1 MNILNSIDEVRSQIK
16 TWRKEGLT
24 IGLVPT
30 MGFLHEGHESLIKR
44 AAKENDRVIV
54 SIFINPTQFGANE
67 DLETY
72 PRDMKNDE
80 ALCISAGANLIFN
93 PSPSSM
99 YYDDACTTINV
110 SGLTD
115 GLCGAKRP
123 VHFGGVCLV
132 VSKLF
137 NIITPDKAYFGEKD
151 AQQLAVVKRM
161 VRDLSFDIKI
171 VGCPIVREVDGLAK
185 SSRNIYLSERGRKAA
200 LILNESLNL
209 SKKALINGERNA
221 RIIKDIIEEKIS
233 SEILAKI
240 DYIEVVDSLTL
251 KPVTNITTS
260 ILVAIAIYIE
270 NTRLIDNFTYRA

>member
-1 MNILNSIDEVRSQIK
+1 MNILNSIDEVRNQIK
-16 TWRKEGLT
+16 TWRKEGLS

-30 MGFLHEGHESLIKR
+30 MGFLHEGHESLIRR

-54 SIFINPTQFGANE
+54 SIFVNPTQFGANE

-80 ALCISAGANLIFN
+80 SLCFSAGANLIFN

-99 YYDDACTTINV
+99 YFDDACTTINV
-110 SGLTD
+110 AGLTD

-123 VHFGGVCLV
+123 VHFGGVCVV

-137 NIITPDKAYFGEKD
+137 NIVTPDKAYFGEKD
-151 AQQLAVVKRM
+151 AQQLAVIKRM
-161 VRDLSFDIKI
+161 VRDLNFDIEI
-171 VGCPIVREVDGLAK
+171 VGCPIIRETDGLAK
-185 SSRNIYLSERGRKAA
+185 SSRNTYLSENGRKAA
-200 LILNESLNL
+200 LILNKSLNL
-209 SKKALINGERNA
+209 SKEALKNGERKSS
-221 RIIKDIIEEKIS
+221 IFKDIIKEKIN
-233 SEILAKI
+233 SEVLAKI

-251 KPVTNITTS
+251 KPVTNIKAS

-270 NTRLIDNFTYRA
+270 NTRLIDNFTYKA

>member
-1 MNILNSIDEVRSQIK
+1 MNIINSIEEVRNQIK
-16 TWRKEGLT
+16 IWRKEGLT

-44 AAKENDRVIV
+44 ASEENDRVIV
-54 SIFINPTQFGANE
+54 SIFVNPTQFGANE

-72 PRDMKNDE
+72 PSDIKSDE
-80 ALCISAGANLIFN
+80 ALCIAGGANIIFS
-93 PSPSSM
+93 PLPSSM
-99 YYDDACTTINV
+99 YIEDASTTISV
-110 SGLTD
+110 SGLTE

-161 VRDLSFDIKI
+161 VRDLNFDIKI
-171 VGCPIVREVDGLAK
+171 VGCPIIREVDGLAK
-185 SSRNIYLSERGRKAA
+185 SSRNTYLSKNGRKAA
-200 LILNESLNL
+200 QILTQSLNL
-209 SKKALINGERNA
+209 SKEALIKGERNA
-221 RIIKDIIEEKIS
+221 SIIKAIIEKKIN
-233 SEILAKI
+233 SEVLAKI

-270 NTRLIDNFTYRA
+270 NTRLIDNFTYKS